1 MIPNR
6 DGGEDGLRIA
16 RFIQE
21 RKENTMPDDIPIT
34 VSELRVSKKAS
45 ENTTV
50 IAMTSYD
57 AGYLKRV
64 LEHYMDNN
72 TTAERTREVCGKTLA
87 EISKI
92 VPMN

>member
-1 MIPNR
+1 
-6 DGGEDGLRIA
+6 
-16 RFIQE
+16 
-21 RKENTMPDDIPIT
+21 
-34 VSELRVSKKAS
+34 
-45 ENTTV
+45 
-50 IAMTSYD
+50 MTSYD

-72 TTAERTREVCGKTLA
+72 TTAERTREVCGKILA